1 MIARSFFTSAQNSKK
16 PEQSDKTADK
26 CDDIKIEKI
35 VLNTPDK
42 AGKPL
47 VDSKESKKNAT
58 PEPANTKS
66 ASKRNKSTDK
76 AATKPAAKTTKKES
90 KKNAKKILDED
101 DDDIIIDEK
110 ENELS
115 TDAKPSAKPL
125 SPQTPEK
132 TIGIIL
138 FYSF

>member
-1 MIARSFFTSAQNSKK
+1 MNLFLIARSFFTSAQNAKK

-35 VLNTPDK
+35 VLKTPDK
-42 AGKPL
+42 VNKPL
-47 VDSKESKKNAT
+47 IDLKESKKNAT
-58 PEPANTKS
+58 PEPTNPKS
-66 ASKRNKSTDK
+66 ASKRTKSSDK
-76 AATKPAAKTTKKES
+76 AAIKPAAKTTKKES

-110 ENELS
+110 ENEQS
-115 TDAKPSAKPL
+115 SDAKQSAKSL

-132 TIGIIL
+132 AIGI
-138 FYSF
+138 